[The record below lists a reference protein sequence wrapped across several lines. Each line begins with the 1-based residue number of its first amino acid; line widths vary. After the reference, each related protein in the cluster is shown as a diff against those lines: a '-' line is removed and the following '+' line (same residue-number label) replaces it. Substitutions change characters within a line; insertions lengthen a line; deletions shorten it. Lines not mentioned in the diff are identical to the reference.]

1 MPTRKQLHLQH
12 KVARKASHSQTKWY
26 VGVEDCN
33 TEYFTKLKPALKY
46 FACLDK
52 IIPYACLGERNTDQ
66 YLLELEGGVVYQI
79 DQGEH
84 KQPLRKL
91 SARHIGRVENYKC
104 WRKI

>member
-26 VGVEDCN
+26 VGIKD
-33 TEYFTKLKPALKY
+33 TTTRHFTKLKPALKY
-46 FACLDK
+46 FDTLGEDINLA
-52 IIPYACLGERNTDQ
+52 YLGERNTDQ
-66 YLLELEGGVVYQI
+66 YLLELENGVVYQI
-79 DQGEH
+79 DQGK

-104 WRKI
+104 WRKK